1 MLEDNK
7 KQEAIHDVLSVIA
20 PGKNREKE
28 RIKFYKLQKRVEKVL
43 KKEAAD
49 QELALQKVQKSEVK
63 KKPDMGRSK
72 KTVRR

>member
-49 QELALQKVQKSEVK
+49 QELALQKV
-63 KKPDMGRSK
+63 
-72 KTVRR
+72 